1 MNEVIQF
8 SVVQDSA
15 GSTVPAQ
22 DAAILEFEL
31 IELTERYL
39 RIQINFAKPEA
50 ISQNILAPD
59 LLEIE
64 LKLGDIF
71 IDSEDF
77 QRLEKNLILD
87 LPLPK
92 QMSLDDY
99 ETIEAIGETAEKN
112 TQTFS
117 LVTFIVCLCLGYGLK
132 YIWNIIN
139 ILQFTIFML
148 RWQILLPLLTE

>member
-1 MNEVIQF
+1 MNEVIEF

-15 GSTVPAQ
+15 GSEVPAQ

-39 RIQINFAKPEA
+39 RIQIKFAKPQA
-50 ISQNILAPD
+50 ISQNIIAPD

-77 QRLEKNLILD
+77 
-87 LPLPK
+87 
-92 QMSLDDY
+92 
-99 ETIEAIGETAEKN
+99 
-112 TQTFS
+112 
-117 LVTFIVCLCLGYGLK
+117 
-132 YIWNIIN
+132 
-139 ILQFTIFML
+139 
-148 RWQILLPLLTE
+148 

>member
-15 GSTVPAQ
+15 GSEIPAQ

-50 ISQNILAPD
+50 ISQNVIAPD

-71 IDSEDF
+71 IDSETYPHHFCRIDAQIRMIIFYGCQHLFVQTCRSLLYHFGIIFYSF
-77 QRLEKNLILD
+77 QIV
-87 LPLPK
+87 
-92 QMSLDDY
+92 
-99 ETIEAIGETAEKN
+99 
-112 TQTFS
+112 
-117 LVTFIVCLCLGYGLK
+117 LV
-132 YIWNIIN
+132 
-139 ILQFTIFML
+139 
-148 RWQILLPLLTE
+148 ILLRFAQNQWVLLF